1 METIMEDK
9 IRLGVSSCLLGNLV
23 RFDGG
28 HQHDRYITGTLGNY
42 VDFVPVCPEVECGM
56 SIPREAMRLVGE
68 AESPRL
74 VTSRSNVDMTDQ
86 MLSWIPQELEKLE
99 AEDLDGFIFKNR
111 SPSSGMERVKVY
123 PASGK
128 GMAEKKGVGIF
139 ARAFMEHFPNLPV
152 EEDGRLHD
160 LILREN
166 FIERIFVH
174 RRWRRLLAE
183 KKTVG
188 GLVEFHTRHKLLIMA
203 HGEKIY
209 REMGPLVAKAK
220 QIPADELYQRYEQL
234 LMSALKLRCTL
245 KNHSNVLM
253 HLLGYFKKNLSADEK
268 QEVLEIIDQYRAGL
282 VPLIVPIT
290 LINHYVR
297 KYNQEYLAEQYYL
310 NPHPI
315 ELKLR
320 NHA

>member
-1 METIMEDK
+1 MEDK
-9 IRLGVSSCLLGNLV
+9 IRLGISSCLLGNMV

-56 SIPREAMRLVGE
+56 PIPREALRLVGDP
-68 AESPRL
+68 ESPRL
-74 VTSRSNVDMTDQ
+74 VTSRTNVDHTEQ
-86 MLSWIPQELEKLE
+86 MLRWAETRLKALE

-123 PASGK
+123 PAGGK
-128 GMAEKKGVGIF
+128 GMPEKKGVGIF
-139 ARAFMEHFPNLPV
+139 ARTFMEHFPNLPV
-152 EEDGRLHD
+152 EDDGRLHD
-160 LILREN
+160 PMLREN

-174 RRWRRLLAE
+174 RRWRKLLAE
-183 KKTVG
+183 KKTIG

-203 HGEKIY
+203 HSQKKY

-220 QIPADELYQRYEQL
+220 QITGDELYQSYETL
-234 LMSALKLRCTL
+234 LMNALKLRCTL
-245 KNHSNVLM
+245 KSHSNVLL
-253 HLLGYFKKNLSADEK
+253 HLLGYFKKDLSLDEK
-268 QEVLEIIDQYRAGL
+268 QEVLEIIDQYKAGL
-282 VPLIVPIT
+282 MPLIVPIT
-290 LINHYVR
+290 LINHFVR
-297 KYNQEYLAEQYYL
+297 KYKQEYLAKQYYL

-320 NHA
+320 NHS

>member
-1 METIMEDK
+1 MEDR
-9 IRLGVSSCLLGNLV
+9 IRLGVSSCLLGNMV

-56 SIPREAMRLVGE
+56 PIPREALRLVGDPDT
-68 AESPRL
+68 PRL
-74 VTSRSNVDMTDQ
+74 VTSRTNVDHTDQ
-86 MLSWIPQELEKLE
+86 MLRWAAGRLKALE
-99 AEDLDGFIFKNR
+99 AENLDGFIFKNR

-139 ARAFMEHFPNLPV
+139 ARAFMEHFPTLPV

-160 LILREN
+160 IILREN

-174 RRWRRLLAE
+174 RRWRKLLAE
-183 KKTVG
+183 QKSVG
-188 GLVEFHTRHKLLIMA
+188 ALVEFHTRHKMLIMA
-203 HGEKIY
+203 HSEKIY

-220 QIPADELYQRYEQL
+220 QIPEDELYQSYENL
-234 LMSALKLRCTL
+234 LMSALSLRCTL
-245 KNHSNVLM
+245 KKHGNVLL
-253 HLLGYFKKNLSADEK
+253 HLLGYFKKDLSADEK
-268 QEVLEIIDQYRAGL
+268 QEVLEIIDQYKAGL
-282 VPLIVPIT
+282 VPLIVPVT
-290 LINHYVR
+290 LINHFVR
-297 KYNQEYLAEQYYL
+297 KYGQEYLAKQYYL
-310 NPHPI
+310 NPHPL

>member
-1 METIMEDK
+1 MEDK
-9 IRLGVSSCLLGNLV
+9 IRLGVSSCLLGNMV

-56 SIPREAMRLVGE
+56 SIPREALRLVGDPKF
-68 AESPRL
+68 PRL
-74 VTSRSNVDMTDQ
+74 VTSRTNIDHTEQ
-86 MLSWIPQELEKLE
+86 MQRWAVNRLKTLEN
-99 AEDLDGFIFKNR
+99 EDLDGFIFKNR

-123 PASGK
+123 PAGGK

-174 RRWRRLLAE
+174 RRWRVLLAE

-203 HGEKIY
+203 HSQKIY

-220 QIPADELYQRYEQL
+220 QIPADELFQSYENL

-245 KNHSNVLM
+245 KKHCNVLL
-253 HLLGYFKKNLSADEK
+253 HLLGYFKKYISADEK
-268 QEVLEIIDQYRAGL
+268 QELLEIIEQYKGGL

-297 KYNQEYLAEQYYL
+297 KYNQEYLAGQFYL
-310 NPHPI
+310 HPHPL